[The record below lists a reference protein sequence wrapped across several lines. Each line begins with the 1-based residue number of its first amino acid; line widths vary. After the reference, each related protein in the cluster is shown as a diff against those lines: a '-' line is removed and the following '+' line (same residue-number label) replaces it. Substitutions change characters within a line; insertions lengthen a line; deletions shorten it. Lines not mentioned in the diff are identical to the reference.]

1 MIYGGLNAYHLH
13 FLLWGALW
21 TIGLSLISFIGGG
34 LAGGV
39 NALCRISPIKAVR
52 WATIAWI
59 QLIQG
64 TPLLVVL
71 FLCYFGLSI
80 MGLELPG
87 IVAASIAMVVYVS
100 ASLGEIWRGCIESV
114 PRTQWEAAECLALS
128 RTQRMRLVVLPQAV
142 RIGTPPTVG
151 FMVQIVKNTSLASI
165 IGFIELVRAG
175 QLINNS
181 IFQPFLVYLL
191 IAILYFAICFPL
203 SLWSRKLEQRLQ
215 FGSRAA
221 TPSANAT

>member
-1 MIYGGLNAYHLH
+1 MTDRIIFKSANSAPHAARDALAMVLAHELVVPSEVVYLLAPWASNIVIFDNRIGQFDGLNAEWGRREIRLIEV
-13 FLLWGALW
+13 LLDYYDNLPEA
-21 TIGLSLISFIGGG
+21 
-34 LAGGV
+34 
-39 NALCRISPIKAVR
+39 P
-52 WATIAWI
+52 AWFNK
-59 QLIQG
+59 Q
-64 TPLLVVL
+64 
-71 FLCYFGLSI
+71 
-80 MGLELPG
+80 
-87 IVAASIAMVVYVS
+87 
-100 ASLGEIWRGCIESV
+100 
-114 PRTQWEAAECLALS
+114 
-128 RTQRMRLVVLPQAV
+128 QRKRLDKQDPALPQAV
-142 RIGTPPTVG
+142 RIATPPTVG

-165 IGFIELVRAG
+165 VGFIELVRAG

>member
-1 MIYGGLNAYHLH
+1 MRFLTSAHLQ
-13 FLLWGALW
+13 FLFDGLLW
-21 TIGLSLISFIGGG
+21 TVGLSLLAFVGGG
-34 LAGGV
+34 LLGFV
-39 NALCRISPIKAVR
+39 VALGTSYGPR
-52 WATIAWI
+52 WSRLVVSLYVK
-59 QLIQG
+59 LIQG
-64 TPLLVVL
+64 TPLLVL
-71 FLCYFGLSI
+71 LPLAYFGLPSLGLNVPPLGAAALALSI
-80 MGLELPG
+80 
-87 IVAASIAMVVYVS
+87 YVS
-100 ASLGEIWRGCIESV
+100 AYLGEIWRGCIESV
-114 PRTQWEAAECLALS
+114 PRTQAEAAECLAL
-128 RTQRMRLVVLPQAV
+128 RWHQRVIHVILPQAV
-142 RIGTPPTVG
+142 KIATPPTVG

>member
-1 MIYGGLNAYHLH
+1 MIEGGLNLYHLQ
-13 FLLWGALW
+13 FLAMGVLW
-21 TIGLSLISFIGGG
+21 TVCLSLIAFVGGG

-39 NALCRISPIKAVR
+39 VALCRISPIKPVR
-52 WATIAWI
+52 WLAIGWI

-71 FLCYFGLSI
+71 FVSYFGLSI

-87 IVAASIAMVVYVS
+87 LVAASIAMVIYVS
-100 ASLGEIWRGCIESV
+100 AYMGEIWRGCIESV

-128 RTQRMRLVVLPQAV
+128 RAQRMRLVVLPQAL
-142 RIGTPPTVG
+142 RIATPPTVG

-165 IGFIELVRAG
+165 VGFVELVRAG

-181 IFQPFLVYLL
+181 IFQPFLIYLI
-191 IAILYFAICFPL
+191 IAALYFAMCFPL
-203 SLWSRKLEQRLQ
+203 SVWSRRLEQRLNV
-215 FGSRAA
+215 GTRI
-221 TPSANAT
+221 PSET